1 MSASMQDCPQE
12 NIAGCSSDGIDG
24 IDGTDGTDD
33 ESSDQSSSSSDSS
46 SSDSSSSDSSISSSS
61 NDHASDHFGVPP
73 DSEYAQQVQKWTIHI
88 PIGLGLCP
96 WAGKS
101 YNRKCLRFVTC
112 HGKHPSDV
120 SHFVGS
126 EIELLTKTKIEP
138 LSSTLIVCPE
148 VAIWKDFQV
157 FEDYVTSG
165 IYGDLENSEMAE
177 GRITFVAFHPEF
189 LRWRGL
195 PKGLQVGSTVQSY
208 WGFIGSKSTET
219 APATILETESKA
231 FGKKKVKIRFG
242 NTIEGCRQ
250 DQFVPID
257 WIDHTDSGPPLPN
270 NFMHRSPYPTIH
282 LISNKDLASFSIRTI
297 SRVKRKNA
305 QRMMDLGWEGLA
317 KRMANYEH

>member
-1 MSASMQDCPQE
+1 MKDCPQGSS
-12 NIAGCSSDGIDG
+12 ADCSSDGN
-24 IDGTDGTDD
+24 DD
-33 ESSDQSSSSSDSS
+33 DSSDQSSSSD
-46 SSDSSSSDSSISSSS
+46 DSSISNNS
-61 NDHASDHFGVPP
+61 NEHINDHFGVPP
-73 DSEYAQQVQKWTIHI
+73 DSEYARQVQKWTVHI

-112 HGKHPSDV
+112 HGKSPSNV

-126 EIELLTKTKIEP
+126 EIELLTKTNVAP

-148 VAIWKDFQV
+148 VVIWKDFKV
-157 FEDYVTSG
+157 FEDYLTSG
-165 IYGDLENSEMAE
+165 IYRDLENSEMAQE
-177 GRITFVAFHPEF
+177 RITFVAFHPEF

-195 PKGLQVGSTVQSY
+195 PKGLQVGSVVRSY

-231 FGKKKVKIRFG
+231 FGQKKVKIRFRD
-242 NTIEGCRQ
+242 TIEGRRQ
-250 DQFVPID
+250 DQFVTID

-270 NFMHRSPYPTIH
+270 NIMHRAPYPTIH

-297 SRVKRKNA
+297 SRVKRNNA
-305 QRMMDLGWEGLA
+305 QRMMDLGWDGLA
-317 KRMANYEH
+317 KRMEK